1 MNNLEINL
9 MTPQMIVVGIEN
21 FKDLIL
27 QSDVFVDKTL
37 FIKELLENGGNV
49 ILITRPRRW
58 GKSMNMDMLKCF
70 LSIEVDEKGIPL
82 PEEKCI
88 NRKLFLGGEV
98 DLGLGETK
106 LLKPLKISS
115 DTKSLRRL
123 GQYPLIH
130 ISFKECKADT
140 YDVINDKIK
149 QSISDLFKN
158 HSYLKH
164 SEKLT
169 DDEKDLLSKYIK
181 NDIDANH
188 LHHSL
193 RFLSEILF
201 KHFSRRVYILIDEYD
216 SPINHVYSEFGFGSK
231 ELKAVVTIFQSMFGA
246 SLKGNTSLERGVIT
260 GILRIAK
267 ANLFSG
273 INNVSEN
280 TLLDKKFI
288 KSYGFTQEEV
298 DELVTQ
304 VPTETNPEEIK
315 SWYNGYTFGGETIY
329 NPWSIMQCLSNDGAL
344 DTYWIDSGGTGLLT
358 KSFLSDEMQQHLQT
372 LLKGG
377 DITVPIAKQISFED
391 IDKPIGFFSLLLFAG
406 YLNPYAVNAQKN
418 IYSLSIPNQEVS
430 RIYELRVIDW
440 VTSKIK
446 SDITEY
452 YLLITLLA
460 ANKPQE
466 FKATLQQLLQNATS
480 FYQTGEKNAELFYS
494 GFMLG
499 LINTISTT
507 HIIDSERES
516 GKGRPDIVL
525 IPKPESQN
533 NLAIIIEYKVSKTQ
547 EDSNLSNIVQEAL
560 VQIQSKNYDTKLKE
574 FAHISQ
580 ILKIGMAFAGKEM
593 EMEWVIDKI

>member
-1 MNNLEINL
+1 
-9 MTPQMIVVGIEN
+9 MTSQMIVVGIES
-21 FKDLIL
+21 FKDLVL

-70 LSIEVDEKGIPL
+70 LSIEVDEKSIPL
-82 PEEKCI
+82 PEEQCTNK
-88 NRKLFLGGEV
+88 KLFLGGEV
-98 DLGLGETK
+98 DLELEG
-106 LLKPLKISS
+106 
-115 DTKSLRRL
+115 TKSLRPLKIASDQNSLRHL
-123 GQYPLIH
+123 GQYPVIH

-140 YDVINDKIK
+140 YDVINNKIK

-188 LHHSL
+188 LHNSL

-216 SPINHVYSEFGFGSK
+216 SPINHVYTKFGFGST
-231 ELKAVVTIFQSMFGA
+231 ELEAVVTIFQSMFGA
-246 SLKGNTSLERGVIT
+246 SLKGNTSLAKGVIT

-280 TLLDKKFI
+280 TLLDENFS

-298 DELVTQ
+298 DELLTQ
-304 VPTETNPEEIK
+304 VPTETAQGKIK

-329 NPWSIMQCLSNDGAL
+329 NPWSIMQCLSRRGAL
-344 DTYWIDSGGTGLLT
+344 DNYWIDSGGTGLLT
-358 KSFLSDEMQQHLQT
+358 KSFLSDEMQRHFQT
-372 LLKGG
+372 LLSGES
-377 DITVPIAKQISFED
+377 ITVPIVKQISFED

-406 YLNPYAVNAQKN
+406 YLNPKVSDAEES
-418 IYSLSIPNQEVS
+418 IYDLSIPNKEVS
-430 RIYELRVIDW
+430 NLYKLRVIDW

-446 SDITEY
+446 SDIVGY
-452 YLLITLLA
+452 YSLVTLLTKG
-460 ANKPQE
+460 KPEE
-466 FKATLQQLLQNATS
+466 FKTELQTLLHNATS
-480 FYQTGEKNAELFYS
+480 FYQTGDKKAELFYS

-499 LINTISTT
+499 LINTVSST
-507 HIIDSERES
+507 HIIDSEIEA
-516 GKGRPDIVL
+516 GDGRSDIIL
-525 IPKPESQN
+525 IPKPEKQN
-533 NLAIIIEYKVSKTQ
+533 TLAIIIEYKVSKTAEGLQ
-547 EDSNLSNIVQEAL
+547 NMPQEAL
-560 VQIQSKNYDTKLKE
+560 KQINDKNYDARLK
-574 FAHISQ
+574 SRPNVKN

-593 EMEWVIDKI
+593 EMEWVIDAQ